1 MLEYLLLNILT
12 FDRRKYIMPK
22 CDVCGKGPQ
31 FGNKISHSHRVTKRM
46 WHPNI
51 QKIKVNV
58 DNTVKRINVCAKCL
72 KAGKVNKSS

>member
-1 MLEYLLLNILT
+1 
-12 FDRRKYIMPK
+12 MPK

-51 QKIKVNV
+51 QKIKAHV
-58 DNTVKRINVCAKCL
+58 DNIVKRINVCTKCL